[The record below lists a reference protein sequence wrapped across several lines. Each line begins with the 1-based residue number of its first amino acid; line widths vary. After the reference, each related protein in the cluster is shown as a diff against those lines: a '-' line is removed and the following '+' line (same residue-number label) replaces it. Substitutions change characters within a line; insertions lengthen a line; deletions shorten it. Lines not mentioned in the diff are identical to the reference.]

1 MSLPADG
8 WHAQLGQHRHQ
19 AEADVCSLNGCRSN
33 ADDGDGCFL
42 IPPAGRKW
50 VLQYSRNLGDSNQSI
65 DSHDNGEADD
75 VKRGADVIAD
85 ALNRLTFEQREDAYH
100 DIHGIVTD
108 VQSTDIEEDPTMIQ
122 ERLIELDKHMQA
134 ILNDSSI
141 RTSALKEA
149 VKQCPDYVC
158 NESFRLSFLRADEW
172 KPSDAADRINR
183 FFQMKSELFPK
194 EKLTKNITQS
204 DLDGQDRAFLSCGT
218 MQATPLKDRSG
229 RSIIIS
235 LLDLNP
241 PVFTELSC
249 VSLNVGC
256 NRNMQ
261 DFPDSLSALVGD
273 KHAPCTVLIT
283 MSRCDKFSICTWL

>member
-1 MSLPADG
+1 MNLSTGG
-8 WHAQLGQHRHQ
+8 WRAQLGQHQHQ
-19 AEADVCSLNGCRSN
+19 AETDVCSLNGCRSSTDN
-33 ADDGDGCFL
+33 KDGCFV
-42 IPPAGRKW
+42 IPSPGRKW
-50 VLQYSRNLGDSNQSI
+50 ALRYSRNLSDSNQSP
-65 DSHDNGEADD
+65 DRHVNNLADD
-75 VKRGADVIAD
+75 GMSGPDVIAE
-85 ALNRLTFEQREDAYH
+85 ALNKLTFEQRENAYH
-100 DIHGIVTD
+100 DIHGIITD
-108 VQSTDIEEDPTMIQ
+108 VRSTNIEEDPTMIQ
-122 ERLIELDKHMQA
+122 ERLIELDKHIQA

-149 VKQCPDYVC
+149 MKQCPDYVC

-204 DLDGQDRAFLSCGT
+204 DLDDQDRAFLSCGT

-235 LLDLNP
+235 LIDLNP
-241 PVFTELSC
+241 PEFTELNC

-261 DFPDSLSALVGD
+261 DFP
-273 KHAPCTVLIT
+273 
-283 MSRCDKFSICTWL
+283 